1 MKNELELLKDKC
13 LLYTQFVIQKLS
25 ASPDSIKGLEETYRL
40 VQKAYQAK
48 RIKPLKAISADIDDQ
63 IIHHMPLP
71 IAVEFKN
78 LIKEK
83 LKINYESVEIAYI
96 RVIERI
102 LKKRKISN
110 RGEYELAVNR
120 IDEIFADNT
129 KALELKTLNK
139 LMAEYEDQNKI

>member
-13 LLYTQFVIQKLS
+13 LLDTQFVIQKLS

-48 RIKPLKAISADIDDQ
+48 WIKPLKAISADIDDQ

-83 LKINYESVEIAYI
+83 LKINYESVEKAYI

-102 LKKRKISN
+102 LKKKKISN
-110 RGEYELAVNR
+110 REEYELAVNR
-120 IDEIFADNT
+120 IDEIFANNT
-129 KALELKTLNK
+129 K
-139 LMAEYEDQNKI
+139 